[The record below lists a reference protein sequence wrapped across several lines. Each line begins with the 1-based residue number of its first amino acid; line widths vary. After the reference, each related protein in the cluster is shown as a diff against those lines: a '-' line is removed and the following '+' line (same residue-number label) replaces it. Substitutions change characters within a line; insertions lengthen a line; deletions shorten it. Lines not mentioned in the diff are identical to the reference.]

1 MNKFLEQMEMLVKK
15 SEQAE
20 QVEQAPEKV
29 LTYHVYASA
38 REEAIECLRFYAS
51 DLRARARKAPTE
63 HSFDNLML
71 VAEAISKIA
80 DEAENSDG

>member
-15 SEQAE
+15 SEQA
-20 QVEQAPEKV
+20 EQAPEKV

-51 DLRARARKAPTE
+51 DLRTRARKAPTE